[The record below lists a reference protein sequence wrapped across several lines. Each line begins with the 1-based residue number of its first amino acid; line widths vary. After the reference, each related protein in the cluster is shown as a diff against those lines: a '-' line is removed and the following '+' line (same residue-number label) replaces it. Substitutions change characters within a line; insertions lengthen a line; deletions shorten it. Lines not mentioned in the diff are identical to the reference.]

1 MYPVRASGFTL
12 VELVVTMVLLCILAA
27 VALPQLSGSQVYDTL
42 GFSDRTIAIL
52 QYAQKAAIVKRRQ
65 VCVSFSATTVSLT
78 FSSAFSPAVCDT
90 NLIGPAGENP
100 YTVTATGL
108 VTFAATPA
116 NFTFSP
122 DGTGPPAQVTI
133 NITGSGRPITV
144 EGPTGYVHY

>member
-1 MYPVRASGFTL
+1 
-12 VELVVTMVLLCILAA
+12 
-27 VALPQLSGSQVYDTL
+27 VA
-42 GFSDRTIAIL
+42 
-52 QYAQKAAIVKRRQ
+52 
-65 VCVSFSATTVSLT
+65 FSATTVSLT

-108 VTFAATPA
+108 VTFAATPG

-122 DGTGPPAQVTI
+122 DGTATPGQMI